1 MAASKFGGIP
11 VDEPPAGGSK
21 FGGIPVES
29 SEAAAAPIAIAPSG
43 GGIHRITPSAAQMAE
58 VEANNNADL
67 LQLAKAKEKDA
78 EAIKAKLEQAVK
90 DKDILGI
97 AENSE
102 QLGALNREIKAGGGT
117 PVSMPSLIPEDMK
130 PLAAASAPS
139 GTNETGGK
147 KDTVNTG
154 GSYFDTLTP
163 FNEKVFFG
171 VSGAG
176 AGGIGGFKAKAVKDL
191 YTKWVTRSN
200 NANDAAQM
208 GQANSSQYGNTPKQ
222 AETAHNENTSQR
234 AKRAQKQG
242 VILENVGLDPTAKV
256 AGFSDIGASE
266 EGLILSKEAQAE
278 LNEKR
283 AAQAQ
288 AANQSTWQKLMA
300 RAEEFQK
307 NPNPAYQ
314 KIGAALKNKAIDAW
328 KNGLFEKENWVGR
341 GASTGLG
348 VGLAVPS
355 AVDKFRQNDTAG
367 AVQDVGTGATL
378 GWAMSHLP
386 QRVALPVSSG
396 LQAADA
402 GVRANKGDYLGA
414 GLSAFGAAAPYI
426 VPFILAPEFAIPAA
440 IAAGAGPVVINAVR
454 DWVNSQPASAPQQGA
469 LPVQAGR

>member
-1 MAASKFGGIP
+1 MGQFAWDKTPAEDVPEWDKPAAPARAAS
-11 VDEPPAGGSK
+11 S
-21 FGGIPVES
+21 
-29 SEAAAAPIAIAPSG
+29 PSG
-43 GGIHRITPSAAQMAE
+43 GGIRRATPTAAQMAE

-67 LQLAKAKEKDA
+67 LQIARAKEKEA

-90 DKDILGI
+90 NKDILGI

-117 PVSMPSLIPEDMK
+117 PVPMPSLVPEDLK
-130 PLAAASAPS
+130 PLAAASAPG

-154 GSYFDTLTP
+154 GSYFDTISPANERILTAAL
-163 FNEKVFFG
+163 
-171 VSGAG
+171 GAG
-176 AGGIGGFKAKAVKDL
+176 AGAIGGFKAGVAKDL
-191 YTKWVTRSN
+191 YTNWVTRSN
-200 NANDAAQM
+200 NANAAAQM
-208 GQANSSQYGNTPKQ
+208 GQSDSSEYGSTSKQ
-222 AETAHNENTSQR
+222 NETSHNENTSQR
-234 AKRAQKQG
+234 AKRAEKQKI
-242 VILENVGLDPTAKV
+242 ILENAGLDPNAKV
-256 AGFSDIGASE
+256 AGFSDIGASK

-278 LNEKR
+278 LDAKR

-314 KIGAALKNKAIDAW
+314 KIGAALKDKAIDMW
-328 KNGLFEKENWVGR
+328 KNGVFEKENWVGR
-341 GASTGLG
+341 GASTGFG
-348 VGLAVPS
+348 AGLAIPS
-355 AVDKFRQNDTAG
+355 AVEKLKKDDTLG
-367 AVQDVGTGATL
+367 AAQDVGTGATL

-386 QRVALPVSSG
+386 QRVALPVNSG
-396 LQAADA
+396 LQAVDA
-402 GVRANKGDYLGA
+402 SVRANKGDYLGA

-426 VPFILAPEFAIPAA
+426 VPFVLAPELAIPAA
-440 IAAGAGPVVINAVR
+440 ILAGAGPVVINTVR